1 MIRSAVTLSLVAEA
15 AGGPFVFWHD
25 ADEAIRTACEL
36 GFDAIEVFPPDA
48 ETVRALQLPS
58 RLSGLKVAAV
68 GTGAGWVK
76 HKLLLCDPDPT
87 QRKKAID
94 FVASIIQVA
103 SDFGASAIVGSMQ
116 GRSTPSLPKT
126 EARKLLRDSL
136 EHLNNLAEKTGC
148 SLFYEPLNRYE
159 TDQATT
165 VAQGVE
171 LAQGL
176 KATKILADWFHMNIE
191 ESDMVASI
199 RQCAPHIGHVHF
211 ADTNRQAIG
220 RGHLDWLPLVQ
231 ALQESGYEGYLSA
244 EVLSLPNAREAAQQT
259 IDSFNRI
266 SAISSSRS

>member
-25 ADEAIRTACEL
+25 VDEAIRTSCEL

-76 HKLLLCDPDPT
+76 HKLLLCDPDST
-87 QRKKAID
+87 QRKKAIN
-94 FVASIIQVA
+94 FVASIMQVA
-103 SDFGASAIVGSMQ
+103 TDLGASAIVGSMQ
-116 GRSTPSLPKT
+116 GRSTPSLPKA

-136 EHLNNLAEKTGC
+136 EQLNQVAGQLGRA
-148 SLFYEPLNRYE
+148 LFYEPLNRYE

-165 VAQGVE
+165 
-171 LAQGL
+171 LAQGAEL
-176 KATKILADWFHMNIE
+176 VHGLSATKILADWFHMNIE
-191 ESDMVASI
+191 EADMVASI
-199 RQCAPHIGHVHF
+199 RQHATQIGHVHF
-211 ADTNRQAIG
+211 ADSNRQAIG

-231 ALQESGYEGYLSA
+231 ALQASGYEGYLSA
-244 EVLSLPNAREAAQQT
+244 EVFSLPSAREAAQQT
-259 IDSFNRI
+259 IDSFGRI
-266 SAISSSRS
+266 GTLSSRRS

>member
-25 ADEAIRTACEL
+25 ADEAIRTANEL

-48 ETVRALQLPS
+48 ETVRALQLSS
-58 RLSGLKVAAV
+58 RLSGLQVAAV

-76 HKLLLCDPDPT
+76 HKLLLCDPDST

-94 FVASIIQVA
+94 FVASIMQVA
-103 SDFGASAIVGSMQ
+103 SDLGASAIVGSMQ
-116 GRSTPSLPKT
+116 GRSTPSFPKA
-126 EARKLLRDSL
+126 EARKWLRDSL
-136 EHLNNLAEKTGC
+136 EHLDRLAGKLGH
-148 SLFYEPLNRYE
+148 SVYYEPLNRYE

-165 VAQGVE
+165 
-171 LAQGL
+171 LAQGAEL
-176 KATKILADWFHMNIE
+176 VEGLVATKILADWFHMNIE

-199 RQCAPHIGHVHF
+199 RQYAPRIGHVHF
-211 ADTNRQAIG
+211 ADSNRQAIG

-244 EVLSLPNAREAAQQT
+244 EVFSLPNAREAAQQT
-259 IDSFNRI
+259 IDSFRRI
-266 SAISSSRS
+266 GSLASSHA